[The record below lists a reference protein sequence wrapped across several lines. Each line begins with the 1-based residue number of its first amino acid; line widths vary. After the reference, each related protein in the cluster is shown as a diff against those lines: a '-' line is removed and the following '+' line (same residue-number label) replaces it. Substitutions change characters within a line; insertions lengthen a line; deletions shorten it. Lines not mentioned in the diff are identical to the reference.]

1 MARPCLNLPCGKRG
15 FFGFL
20 HEVVRIFVT
29 LSWGMAVI
37 VICYFTVLFTFK
49 KSLAVRYRINATAI
63 AITRIV
69 M

>member
-1 MARPCLNLPCGKRG
+1 M
-15 FFGFL
+15 

-29 LSWGMAVI
+29 LSWSVAVI